1 MLGGATQAMSVY
13 IVEDPER
20 SSGRAPWAAAPRP
33 VGPGNVCARDWRTP
47 KSTLRERTG
56 ARHLLTASE
65 GVGVLKPSQLPP
77 VHLFDLLFEAPRLCF
92 IPFLSHLVT

>member
-33 VGPGNVCARDWRTP
+33 VGPGNVYARDWRTP
-47 KSTLRERTG
+47 QSMLVALIFAAGLG
-56 ARHLLTASE
+56 AGS
-65 GVGVLKPSQLPP
+65 KM
-77 VHLFDLLFEAPRLCF
+77 
-92 IPFLSHLVT
+92 